1 MFIATFLTL
10 GVRIEGIFKSPG
22 VPAMDVVHALVVFN

>member
-10 GVRIEGIFKSPG
+10 GVRIEGIFMEPG
-22 VPAMDVVHALVVFN
+22 VPKMEAVHALVVFS